1 MSSLLPP
8 KKDVALALL
17 ERASVFVH
25 LDPRGDD
32 VLVPAW
38 FKKQPQLVLQVGLNM
53 AVRIPDL
60 DVGEEAISCTL
71 SFTRSP
77 HYCHVPWQAV
87 YALVGEDGR
96 GMVWPE
102 DIPSEV
108 AAQTQSLAQKRPQ
121 LRSVDGGRTS
131 RSVWPRDASTPRSG
145 AEAAA
150 RTTERREKNPRRSLE
165 RAEASTPGA
174 SPSALSGTH
183 PEVDAEAAA
192 QTHAVPLGS
201 GDDEAR
207 PNPRPARG
215 ASARRSS
222 ERPYLRLVK

>member
-1 MSSLLPP
+1 MPSLLPP

-25 LDPRGDD
+25 LDPRDEE

-38 FKKQPQLVLQVGLNM
+38 FKRQSQLVLQVGLNM

-60 DVGEEAISCTL
+60 EVGDDAISCTL

-77 HYCHVPWQAV
+77 HYCYVPWKAV

-102 DIPSEV
+102 DIPPEV
-108 AAQTQSLAQKRPQ
+108 AAQTQSLAPRRPS
-121 LRSVDGGRTS
+121 LRSLDGGRGQDLES
-131 RSVWPRDASTPRSG
+131 DAQPSSG
-145 AEAAA
+145 
-150 RTTERREKNPRRSLE
+150 R
-165 RAEASTPGA
+165 GA
-174 SPSALSGTH
+174 PSEPPESKETGDSGTH
-183 PEVDAEAAA
+183 PEVQPEMAAEHAAGRTKA
-192 QTHAVPLGS
+192 EPERTPTRTL
-201 GDDEAR
+201 
-207 PNPRPARG
+207 
-215 ASARRSS
+215 RSS